1 MFRAQIAARTASI
14 VLSVFAA
21 GCAARAKATTVPDV
35 ARFDAIRR
43 ASVWTATDVA
53 TMNMR
58 TGRGGPGS
66 FDANA
71 LVECVYVEKDLSGN
85 TPKFTCALPTGEQ
98 LKVKYGA
105 ANGEVYAEVAA
116 TRLLWALGYG
126 ADDVYPVRVRC
137 QGCPADERKSAGA
150 APQPGSQS
158 STTPQAQPDTAP
170 QPQPGTAPTAQSG
183 TLPQDRVRYYEF
195 AAIERRWPGRELE
208 GRRGPGWDW
217 AELDLVDP
225 ASGGAPVEQR
235 DALKL
240 LAVLLQHTDS
250 KREQQRIVC
259 LDESAATPAGCQR
272 PFMLINDLGKTFGKA
287 NAFNRDASGSVNL
300 EAWRNVQVWADDRG
314 CRARLAKSVTG
325 TLDNPVIS
333 EGGRAFLA
341 ERLNRL
347 TDAQLHDLF
356 TVARFP
362 SRQGPDMDDGEAR
375 EVGAWVAAFK
385 DKAAQVQAR
394 TCATQARA
402 E

>member
-1 MFRAQIAARTASI
+1 MFRARVAATTALMA
-14 VLSVFAA
+14 LSVFAA

-35 ARFDAIRR
+35 DRLDAIRR
-43 ASVWTATDVA
+43 AAVWTPTDVA
-53 TMNMR
+53 TMNIR

-66 FDANA
+66 FEANA
-71 LVECVYVEKDLSGN
+71 LVECVYVEKDLSGS

-137 QGCPADERKSAGA
+137 QGCPPDDRKSGEA
-150 APQPGSQS
+150 ASQDGV
-158 STTPQAQPDTAP
+158 Q
-170 QPQPGTAPTAQSG
+170 
-183 TLPQDRVRYYEF
+183 YYEF
-195 AAIERRWPGRELE
+195 AAIERKWPGRELE
-208 GRRGPGWDW
+208 DRRGPGWDW
-217 AELDLVDP
+217 AELNLVDP
-225 ASGGAPVEQR
+225 ASGGAPLEQR

-259 LDESAATPAGCQR
+259 LDEDTTSRAGCQR
-272 PFMLINDLGKTFGKA
+272 PFMLINDLGKTFGRA
-287 NAFNRDASGSVNL
+287 NAFNRDTPGSVNL
-300 EAWRNVQVWADDRG
+300 EAWRKVQVWADDRG
-314 CRARLAKSVTG
+314 CRARLDKSVTG

-347 TDAQLHDLF
+347 TDLQLHDLF

-362 SRQGPDMDDGEAR
+362 ARRGPDMEDGEAS
-375 EVGAWVAAFK
+375 EVSAWVAAFK
-385 DKAAQVQAR
+385 DKAAQVRSR
-394 TCATQARA
+394 TCPTQTSA

>member
-1 MFRAQIAARTASI
+1 MFRAKDAATTALL
-14 VLSVFAA
+14 VLSVIAA
-21 GCAARAKATTVPDV
+21 GCAARAKAATVPDID
-35 ARFDAIRR
+35 RFDAIRR
-43 ASVWTATDVA
+43 AAVWTPTDVA

-58 TGRGGPGS
+58 TGRSGPGS

-137 QGCPADERKSAGA
+137 QGCPADDGEAAGA
-150 APQPGSQS
+150 APQDG
-158 STTPQAQPDTAP
+158 
-170 QPQPGTAPTAQSG
+170 
-183 TLPQDRVRYYEF
+183 VRHYEF
-195 AAIERRWPGRELE
+195 AAIERKWPGRELE
-208 GRRGPGWDW
+208 DRRGPGWEW

-225 ASGGAPVEQR
+225 ASGGASLEQR

-259 LDESAATPAGCQR
+259 LDEDAASPAGCQR

-287 NAFNRDASGSVNL
+287 NAFNRDTSGSVNL
-300 EAWRNVQVWADDRG
+300 EAWKKVQVWADDRG
-314 CRARLAKSVTG
+314 CRARLNKSVTG
-325 TLDNPVIS
+325 TLDNPMIS

-362 SRQGPDMDDGEAR
+362 ARQGPDMEDGEAR

-385 DKAAQVQAR
+385 DKAAQVQTR
-394 TCATQARA
+394 TCVTQTSA